1 MNRFTKFGANPSTG
15 LSGEMMEYSNNFIY
29 LIYLFSE
36 TRLQVRPLDGFWCV
50 MAQKTR
56 SDARVI
62 RLGVRKIR
70 LTFNPC
76 LSQTS

>member
-36 TRLQVRPLDGFWCV
+36 TRLQVRPLNGFWCV

-56 SDARVI
+56 SDAEWSVKG
-62 RLGVRKIR
+62 LGK
-70 LTFNPC
+70 LD
-76 LSQTS
+76 